1 MRPECC
7 IFQHPF
13 AVLVRI
19 LLQVYDC
26 RILIVMIIFLAVVLN
41 TIIVGILPDNAA
53 DRGSFKC
60 FQTAVIAVIIL
71 RLDVIVGIS
80 VVTLIEVRI
89 IIENVRFK
97 IGVPVNACFCFRLGL
112 LCSDEIVTVCQ
123 RGQIRRNV
131 IIGVACAV
139 LLVLRDQVAVH
150 HLGFRIA
157 VLPIAGNS
165 IVFHAA
171 GQRQQLQT
179 IMCQHLFPI
188 DFRICGNTGECV
200 LAVCIRFHSTV
211 SACYRYIG
219 TILQN
224 ILFQLNSRS
233 GNSLFIELSRAVLC
247 GHCIADTVI
256 VKCLLIFSGCIF
268 TVVLPQITGYFR
280 SLNFRK
286 AAAVIQQ
293 TLCFAGI
300 VMGVLIVNDIGVLVC
315 RLAGN
320 DNDIIFCVIV
330 VVRCCDFAVC
340 VILEPVIANEIVL
353 HIAGIL
359 QVTVFRRAAARILL
373 ILGDRILFVQISVLL
388 RIDIQPIASQVLL
401 SVLLVISRNILEYI
415 GTGFRGFD
423 IPVFTG
429 NRYPFSSSAVVIERF
444 QGHGHTLDTLFKS
457 IPDAVVVFIVP
468 DPLSDK
474 STGAVH
480 ESQRNALVDLEG
492 LSVIFKQRL
501 LVCVIRHTGLE
512 RPCAEVVHCLG
523 QIVVIRSLQRIVVQH
538 KRRRLIRGSFT
549 ALILCNCHIVLVR
562 IETELI
568 IAVIPSVENCRI
580 AVTVYRSFRCD
591 IAVCIDLVHF
601 HRHIFQF
608 LFGFLHDAVA
618 FDGAVV
624 VCFIDPCP
632 AAVGITS
639 GDTQHIG
646 CHGSVISLVLCRIF
660 FHRINVNQCSLYDK
674 LIHRRFDIFNAVG
687 IENYCIIFSMT
698 HTIIDD
704 LSVTVNLEPCL

>member
-112 LCSDEIVTVCQ
+112 LCSDEIVTVCR

-139 LLVLRDQVAVH
+139 LFVLRDQVAVH

-157 VLPIAGNS
+157 VLPIAGNG
-165 IVFHAA
+165 IVFHTA
-171 GQRQQLQT
+171 GQRQQFQT
-179 IMCQHLFPI
+179 IVCQHLFPI
-188 DFRICGNTGECV
+188 DFRICGNIRECV
-200 LAVCIRFHSTV
+200 LAVCIGFYLV
-211 SACYRYIG
+211 GVNQLIAAV
-219 TILQN
+219 LQH

-233 GNSLFIELSRAVLC
+233 GNSLFVELGRAVLC
-247 GHCIADTVI
+247 GHRVADTVI
-256 VKCLLIFSGCIF
+256 VKCLLAFSGCIF

-293 TLCFAGI
+293 TLCFTGI

-315 RLAGN
+315 RPAGN

-330 VVRCCDFAVC
+330 VVRCCGIAVC

-388 RIDIQPIASQVLL
+388 RIDIQPIASQVRL

-687 IENYCIIFSMT
+687 IGNYCIIFSMT

>member
-687 IENYCIIFSMT
+687 IGNYCIIFSMT

>member
-618 FDGAVV
+618 FVGAVV

-687 IENYCIIFSMT
+687 IGNYCIIFSMT